1 MARPAAPAAGSTS
14 SFWSPVRRIGT
25 NPEQPLAAGWSAC
38 FESSIGISALKR
50 KMPRPEVEIDAE
62 VDLNLANG
70 EYFISARFSVSL
82 PGLDRDIAKSLIQDA
97 E

>member
-1 MARPAAPAAGSTS
+1 
-14 SFWSPVRRIGT
+14 
-25 NPEQPLAAGWSAC
+25 
-38 FESSIGISALKR
+38 
-50 KMPRPEVEIDAE
+50 MPRPEVEIDAE

-97 E
+97 KKICTYSKATRGNVDVVFNLA